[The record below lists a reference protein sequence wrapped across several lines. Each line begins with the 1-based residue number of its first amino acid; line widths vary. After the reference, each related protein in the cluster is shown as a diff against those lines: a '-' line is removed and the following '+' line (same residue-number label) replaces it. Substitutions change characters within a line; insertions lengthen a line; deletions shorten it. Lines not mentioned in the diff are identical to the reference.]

1 MAPSPRCNN
10 SHYSAHYGPGGPV
23 IVRTMDA
30 TGDFSSTTDWEHEL
44 GAQVRRARL
53 ALDLTQEELARRANV
68 SLGAV
73 KGLERGDGSTLKTF
87 VRVARA
93 LGKQDWL
100 AKLEPEPELGPFDLL
115 QLREGRKAPQRASG
129 QRASGRRASGRRNS
143 GGTNPADGS
152 PS

>member
-1 MAPSPRCNN
+1 MA
-10 SHYSAHYGPGGPV
+10 
-23 IVRTMDA
+23 T
-30 TGDFSSTTDWEHEL
+30 TGDFSSTADWEQEL

-87 VRVARA
+87 VRAARA

-129 QRASGRRASGRRNS
+129 QRASGRHSSSA
-143 GGTNPADGS
+143 TTPADGS

>member
-1 MAPSPRCNN
+1 MATP
-10 SHYSAHYGPGGPV
+10 
-23 IVRTMDA
+23 D
-30 TGDFSSTTDWEHEL
+30 DFASTTDWEREV
-44 GAQVRRARL
+44 GVQVKRARL
-53 ALDLTQEELARRANV
+53 TLDLGQADLARNANV

-73 KGLERGDGSTLKTF
+73 KGLEHGKGSTLKTF

-100 AKLEPEPELGPFDLL
+100 AGLEPEPELGPFDLL

-129 QRASGRRASGRRNS
+129 QRASGQRASGQRNS